1 MEHSNRRLARL
12 AFLSLICLAASV
24 LLAQDSRFDVLIAG
38 AKVVDGSGN
47 PWFYADVAIK
57 GDTIAFVGPPRAATA
72 AVRIDGAGLVVAP
85 GFIDVHSHGAG
96 GGPFYPGPG
105 GIFDVPSAENYLREG
120 VTTILEGPDGYSP
133 CRSDRCWVASVARQ
147 SRSTSR
153 RSSDREASARR

>member
-1 MEHSNRRLARL
+1 MKYSNRRLARFG
-12 AFLSLICLAASV
+12 FLSLICLAASV

-38 AKVVDGSGN
+38 TKVVDGSGD

-57 GDTIAFVGPPRAATA
+57 GDTIAFVGPSGAATA

-85 GFIDVHSHGAG
+85 GFIDVHAHGAG

-120 VTTILEGPDGYSP
+120 VTTIVEGPDGYSP
-133 CRSDRCWVASVARQ
+133 LPIASLLDRVNRTPISI
-147 SRSTSR
+147 TSP
-153 RSSDREASARR
+153 RSSDRGAFARR